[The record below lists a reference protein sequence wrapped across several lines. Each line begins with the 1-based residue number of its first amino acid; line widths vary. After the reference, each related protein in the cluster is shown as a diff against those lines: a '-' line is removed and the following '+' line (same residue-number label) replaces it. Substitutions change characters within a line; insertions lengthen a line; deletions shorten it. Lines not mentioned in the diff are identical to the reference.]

1 MMHLETL
8 DPVTLFAVSAALN
21 LLAALLFV
29 TSRAGAALG
38 RRIAAARENRALRR
52 EEKARRKGRKAPAR
66 AGVPA
71 ARATA
76 ARANTPNAATAV
88 DAGDGIAVE
97 GTDAANPDAPELSPS
112 EQRLIADL
120 DRWRRTHVVTDRA
133 EA

>member
-1 MMHLETL
+1 MINLETL

-29 TSRAGAALG
+29 TTRAAAALG
-38 RRIAAARENRALRR
+38 RRFAAARETRALRR
-52 EEKARRKGRKAPAR
+52 EEKARRKPRRKAAATAR
-66 AGVPA
+66 
-71 ARATA
+71 TA
-76 ARANTPNAATAV
+76 ARRTTAAATPELAV
-88 DAGDGIAVE
+88 DAAE
-97 GTDAANPDAPELSPS
+97 SANQDAPELSPS